1 MYNSVPGYIVLVVR
15 ICFLVFCWKE
25 VSETFRYEN
34 ERLKKVSNITEKM
47 QNHPNN
53 NSILSILFGNGLI
66 AILSGTGNVHYILV
80 FDGSIHCINRSS
92 DRTMGM

>member
-34 ERLKKVSNITEKM
+34 ERLKKVSNIEKM
-47 QNHPNN
+47 EIHPNN
-53 NSILSILFGNGLI
+53 NSILSILFGLNRS